1 MQVGSI
7 ELKSDIISISWNN
20 EGNRLLIGCSL
31 GSIQI
36 WSYNSNTLNA
46 FDTNIK
52 LDNKTN
58 FSDNY
63 LSTSGR
69 NESVKFSIA
78 EEPDNHSSNA
88 HSTHNDN
95 SENNNHET
103 TSLPIFRKIW
113 EKKYAIKDRVKRF
126 NTDAKYFHQ
135 LILDCLIQLNV

>member
-1 MQVGSI
+1 M
-7 ELKSDIISISWNN
+7 
-20 EGNRLLIGCSL
+20 

-52 LDNKTN
+52 LDNKTF

-88 HSTHNDN
+88 NSTHNDN

-113 EKKYAIKDRVKRF
+113 EKKYAIKDRDKRF

-135 LILDCLIQLNV
+135 LITVQFILFIC